1 MEELYR
7 GCALQHGK
15 YKIVKTL
22 GRGSFGITYLATTK
36 VALCGGLGKM
46 EVTVNVAIKEF
57 FMEEFNSRS
66 RNGSSVDGTNASLV
80 KNYRK
85 KFYREAEN
93 LSKLRHPN
101 IVKVLEV
108 FDENNTTYYAM
119 EYVDGESLDDYIK
132 SKGRMPEEEVLT
144 QLKDIGEALQ
154 YMHDNK
160 MLHLDLKPKNIMR
173 SMDGHLLLIDFGL
186 SKQYNQNGEP
196 ESSTTLGHGTP
207 GYAPI
212 EQENYKQDGTFPA
225 TLDIYALGATVY
237 KMLTGSTPPYASDIL
252 SEGFP
257 EDLFT
262 KLGISSA
269 TTSIVEKAMSPI
281 KKQRFQTVLELLED
295 VQNKTKQRKE
305 TSKNSF
311 GTYKKVDGEAEYGTE
326 EIINVEIDDPLPMP
340 DGVIKISLN
349 NPEPDSLSF
358 DFFLNDNGRNNVIVY
373 RGKKEIFDE
382 YWWGDIGD
390 DVVDALKRNGFFS
403 KVHWERESSTSPLTG
418 ITVSCTFFYKN
429 GDSFVR
435 EIRHANPL
443 YHRLLLDAVHDVVN
457 VNELSQWI
465 YKALEKE
472 CSYSMEDIESYG
484 ISIFSFM
491 PNYEMPIYYRGHVY
505 SGDEIGIYGIKNYSQ
520 VTATFDYI
528 KYYLQKN
535 DIKQLDLDSYLRN
548 HKEEI
553 DKSFNI
559 ITYCSESDLLKIFYK
574 LRQNPSVFGRYRI
587 VQEMQLLPLCFDCT
601 KDSIVGYEYQRN
613 LYCEAEYGGGIAEI
627 LQAGFEDTKDAY
639 TTETTVKR
647 ISDFESFAYLILS
660 SVVQYHILHKDWE
673 EDSML
678 LSMMSFDIKAEIW
691 INGRYRD
698 GLLLIGANTLLPC
711 KKSETISDDNCIIV
725 ISFLGKRFSIDVKD
739 LFRYNPK
746 SFEITVDIDP
756 NTRIKYTLKDKE
768 MKKEIS
774 ISQSELFNYEVK
786 TNNEDTIW
794 QA

>member
-1 MEELYR
+1 MNELTK
-7 GCALQHGK
+7 GCTLQHGK
-15 YKIVKTL
+15 YRIVKTL

-36 VALCGGLGKM
+36 VALSGGLGKM

-66 RNGSSVDGTNASLV
+66 GDGSSVDGTNASLV
-80 KNYRK
+80 QNYRK

-119 EYVDGESLDDYIK
+119 EYVNGESLDDYIK
-132 SKGRMPEEEVLT
+132 SKGRIPEGEVLT

-160 MLHLDLKPKNIMR
+160 MLHLDLKPKNVMR
-173 SMDGHLLLIDFGL
+173 NNDGHLLLIDFGL

-237 KMLTGSTPPYASDIL
+237 KMLTGSTPPHASDIL

-262 KLGISSA
+262 KLGISSE
-269 TTSIVEKAMSPI
+269 TTSVVEKAMSPV
-281 KKQRFQTVLELLED
+281 KKHRFQTVKELLKD
-295 VQNKTKQRKE
+295 VENKTKQREE
-305 TSKNSF
+305 TSKNRF
-311 GTYKKVDGEAEYGTE
+311 GSYKKVEGEAEYGTE

-340 DGVIKISLN
+340 DGVIKISLK
-349 NPEPDSLSF
+349 NPESGSLSF

-373 RGKKEIFDE
+373 RGKKEILDE

-390 DVVDALKRNGFFS
+390 DVIDALKRNGFFS

-435 EIRHANPL
+435 EIKHANPS
-443 YHRLLLDAVHDVVN
+443 YHRLLLDAIHDVVN

-465 YKALEKE
+465 NKALEKE
-472 CSYSMEDIESYG
+472 CSYSREDVESYG

-528 KYYLQKN
+528 KYYLQKS
-535 DIKQLDLDSYLRN
+535 DTKQLDLDSYLRN

-559 ITYCSESDLLKIFYK
+559 ITYCSESDLLKILYK
-574 LRQNPSVFGRYRI
+574 LRQNPSSFGRCRI
-587 VQEMQLLPLCFDCT
+587 VQEMQLLPLCHDNYR
-601 KDSIVGYEYQRN
+601 DEIVAYEYQY
-613 LYCEAEYGGGIAEI
+613 LYCEAEFGGGIVEV
-627 LQAGFEDTKDAY
+627 LQAGFEDCKDDY
-639 TTETTVKR
+639 TTETTVKKL
-647 ISDFESFAYLILS
+647 SFFESFANLILS
-660 SVVQYHILHKDWE
+660 SVVQYHILDKNWE
-673 EDSML
+673 EDSL
-678 LSMMSFDIKAEIW
+678 LFSKMPFGIKAEVW
-691 INGRYRD
+691 INERYRD
-698 GLLLIGANTLLPC
+698 NFTLIERNTAIPC
-711 KKSETISDDNCIIV
+711 KKTETICDDDCSIV
-725 ISFLGKRFSIDVKD
+725 ISFLGKRFSINVKE
-739 LFRYNPK
+739 LFRYKPK
-746 SFEITVDIDP
+746 SLELTVDIDA
-756 NTRIKYTLKDKE
+756 NTRIRFVFRDKE

-774 ISQSELFNYEVK
+774 ISQTEIFNYEVK
-786 TNNEDTIW
+786 TNNEDTTW
-794 QA
+794 